1 MKLLNTLK
9 TLEIKLKIYRLQ
21 IFDYECQSDPLLE
34 YHCKFCKTNKKILEE
49 KAVDYWKKELNNDRE
64 LSECFK
70 WRHYEKISI
79 FSDDD
84 TRYSN
89 LEIIEVSD
97 LADNHALI
105 MSSE

>member
-1 MKLLNTLK
+1 M
-9 TLEIKLKIYRLQ
+9 KIYRLQ

-49 KAVDYWKKELNNDRE
+49 KAVDYWKKELNDDRE
-64 LSECFK
+64 LSEYFT
-70 WRHYEKISI
+70 WRHYEKTSI

-84 TRYSN
+84 ARYS
-89 LEIIEVSD
+89 IIEIKEVLD
-97 LADNHALI
+97 LADNRALI

>member
-21 IFDYECQSDPLLE
+21 IFDYEYQSDPLFE

-64 LSECFK
+64 LSECFE
-70 WRHYEKISI
+70 WRHYKGYSI

>member
-1 MKLLNTLK
+1 M
-9 TLEIKLKIYRLQ
+9 EQIKLKIYRLQ
-21 IFDYECQSDPLLE
+21 IFDYNCQSDPLLE
-34 YHCKFCKTNKKILEE
+34 YHCKFGKTNREILVE

-64 LSECFK
+64 LSEYFT

-105 MSSE
+105 MDSE

>member
-1 MKLLNTLK
+1 M
-9 TLEIKLKIYRLQ
+9 KIYRLQ
-21 IFDYECQSDPLLE
+21 IFDYGYQSDPLLE
-34 YHCKFCKTNKKILEE
+34 YHCKFGEINKKILEE
-49 KAVDYWKKELNNDRE
+49 KAVDYWKKELNNDRI
-64 LSECFK
+64 LSECFT
-70 WRHYEKISI
+70 WRHYKKISI

-105 MSSE
+105 MRSE